1 MIDIVG
7 ILENY
12 SGTLGWSFSYGNKA
26 NNNLLQ
32 SNKVENQIYFLLD
45 PVTRTKN
52 KSEFGGNGRI
62 SFNGQFLLVVKSN
75 LDNVYHNQKDKVK
88 TDGKYEKNIKP
99 LLTQLELL
107 ENELDC
113 SDYQIEEWSI
123 VDAVN
128 ALDVNTDGLVVTFR
142 ISTL

>member
-1 MIDIVG
+1 MTDIVG
-7 ILENY
+7 IFESY
-12 SGTLGWSFSYGNKA
+12 ADTLGWSFSYGNKA

-32 SNKVENQIYFLLD
+32 SDREVDKIYFLLD

-52 KSEFGGNGRI
+52 KSEFGGNGVV

-75 LDNVYHNQKDKVK
+75 LDNVYHNQKGIDK
-88 TDGKYEKNIKP
+88 TNGRYEKNIKP

-113 SDYQIEEWSI
+113 SDYQINEWSI
-123 VDAVN
+123 IDAVN
-128 ALDVNTDGLVVTFR
+128 ALDANTDGVVVTFR
-142 ISTL
+142 VSTL